1 MGNSE
6 TCSLLDDGAGLL
18 KCVCSLLIAV
28 VGCPVLGGGGGGVLA
43 FLTYP
48 WGPAVSRTCPTV
60 INAASFRNALMV
72 GDRFASTYSIGN
84 SEFY

>member
-28 VGCPVLGGGGGGVLA
+28 VGCPVLGVGVGGGLGFPHVPLGTGRQQDL
-43 FLTYP
+43 P
-48 WGPAVSRTCPTV
+48 HRH
-60 INAASFRNALMV
+60 
-72 GDRFASTYSIGN
+72 
-84 SEFY
+84 

>member
-1 MGNSE
+1 MCLLTINS
-6 TCSLLDDGAGLL
+6 SSGVSGA
-18 KCVCSLLIAV
+18 
-28 VGCPVLGGGGGGVLA
+28 GGGGGWGVLA